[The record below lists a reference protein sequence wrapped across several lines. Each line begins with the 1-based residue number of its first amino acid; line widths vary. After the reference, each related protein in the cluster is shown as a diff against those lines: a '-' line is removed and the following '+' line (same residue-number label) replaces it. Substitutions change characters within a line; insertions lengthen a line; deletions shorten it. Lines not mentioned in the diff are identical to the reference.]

1 MRCAGVTALLT
12 TNRQPLYQC
21 RVTRSHTESASVER
35 EYQHC
40 YQQQHR
46 VSQCDETH
54 RWIQFHSDRPVST
67 HWCGSEEPVLN
78 HNTRHDHTNFR
89 PREHRSNLM
98 FSRFSFSSIKIKK
111 FDKKHLP
118 YQEIINLLLLWN
130 KNFFSSLETYTIN
143 NKYYLIFSCWTVNN
157 VLCSIIFICIC

>member
-1 MRCAGVTALLT
+1 MNSLQSNFLTNFCIKNYFRNVVTRLTAFKSLCHKAGCLQSRCNKEVRCAGVTALLT

-21 RVTRSHTESASVER
+21 RVTRSHTGSASVER

-40 YQQQHR
+40 YQQQQS

-67 HWCGSEEPVLN
+67 HWCGTEEPVLN

-89 PREHRSNLM
+89 SREHRSNLM

-111 FDKKHLP
+111 FENNHLP
-118 YQEIINLLLLWN
+118 YQ
-130 KNFFSSLETYTIN
+130 
-143 NKYYLIFSCWTVNN
+143 
-157 VLCSIIFICIC
+157 